1 MNPLF
6 LIPPVA
12 LVGALATYRLNH
24 DLKVGAIRASAGT
37 TLIFC
42 LLSWPFGYTG
52 TPVLRAAF
60 FGATFVGM
68 ATAERFSRRQVAVGA
83 LVYSLVYLLVLSAP
97 GMVREPGGV
106 LGTSAF
112 LAGIAVAGFD
122 RLWAK
127 LSPAPAAGDK
137 SGVAEPEA

>member
-6 LIPPVA
+6 LVPPVA

-24 DLKVGAIRASAGT
+24 DLRVGAVRASAGA
-37 TLIFC
+37 TLVFC
-42 LLSWPFGYTG
+42 LASWPFGYEG
-52 TPVLRAAF
+52 VPVLRAAF

-68 ATAERFSRRQVAVGA
+68 ATAERFSRRQVAVGG
-83 LVYSLVYLLVLSAP
+83 LIYSLVYTLVLSAP

-112 LAGIAVAGFD
+112 LAGIAVAAFD

-127 LSPAPAAGDK
+127 LSPAPV
-137 SGVAEPEA
+137 SVPPEV